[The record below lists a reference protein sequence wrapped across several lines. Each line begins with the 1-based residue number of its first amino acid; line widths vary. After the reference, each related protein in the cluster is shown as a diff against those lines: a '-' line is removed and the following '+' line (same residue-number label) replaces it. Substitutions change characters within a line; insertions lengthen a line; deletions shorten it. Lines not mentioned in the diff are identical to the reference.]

1 MAAAFIEHR
10 PKSTDKNAA
19 TTHHAVV
26 VNGSEVHTETT
37 QKAAANWAIDQ
48 GYKPVHVARERH
60 LQDRDKPD
68 HWRHYSK

>member
-1 MAAAFIEHR
+1 MTAAFIEHR
-10 PKSTDKNAA
+10 PKATDPKAA

-26 VNGSEVHTETT
+26 VGGQDVKDFKT
-37 QKAAANWAIDQ
+37 QKEAHDWATNQ

-68 HWRHYSK
+68 HWRTYH